1 MLNGA
6 NDHSARVQRNIPIVA
21 CRIER
26 VVPHQV
32 LQRPS
37 PSNPGDD
44 KLEDGKRYTCALD
57 GFVIDE
63 FVVDGEL
70 VTCTCAA
77 SCDSG
82 PCETKAAVRIP
93 CIVSDEVDKD

>member
-1 MLNGA
+1 MA
-6 NDHSARVQRNIPIVA
+6 
-21 CRIER
+21 
-26 VVPHQV
+26 
-32 LQRPS
+32 
-37 PSNPGDD
+37 
-44 KLEDGKRYTCALD
+44 DGKRYTCALD